1 MCKHPKA
8 IGASNYIYYRT
19 ISVSENT
26 SWSQSNNDGGSK
38 IMQLTN
44 KCPTMALGAI
54 FNLFLK

>member
-26 SWSQSNNDGGSK
+26 SWSQSKNDVGSK
-38 IMQLTN
+38 IMQPAK
-44 KCPTMALGAI
+44 KCPTTALGVI
-54 FNLFLK
+54 FPFFLK